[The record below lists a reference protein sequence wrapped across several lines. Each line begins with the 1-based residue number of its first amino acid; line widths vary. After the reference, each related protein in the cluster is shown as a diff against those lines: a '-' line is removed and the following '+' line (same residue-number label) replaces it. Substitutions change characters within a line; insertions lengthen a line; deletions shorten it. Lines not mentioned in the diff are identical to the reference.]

1 MEWYKQF
8 YTYLI
13 YLSYILEILLYFGII
28 QFGPVYM
35 EKIMTII
42 KLYISGY
49 LIYKLNPVFNKK
61 IVFDEFEINLIFS
74 CAIYLFLSTSFAG
87 YLTHSSNR

>member
-13 YLSYILEILLYFGII
+13 YLSYILEIMLYFGII

-49 LIYKLNPVFNKK
+49 LMYKLNPFSSKK
-61 IVFDEFEINLIFS
+61 VVFDEFERNLVFS
-74 CAIYLFLSTSFAG
+74 CAIYLFLSTSLAG
-87 YLTHSSNR
+87 SLNFPSV

>member
-28 QFGPVYM
+28 QFGPTYM
-35 EKIMTII
+35 EHLMTII

-49 LIYKLNPVFNKK
+49 LIYKLNHFQVKK
-61 IVFDEFEINLIFS
+61 
-74 CAIYLFLSTSFAG
+74 LFLMN
-87 YLTHSSNR
+87 LKEI

>member
-13 YLSYILEILLYFGII
+13 YLSYLLEILLYFGIF
-28 QFGPVYM
+28 QFGPTYM
-35 EKIMTII
+35 EYLMTII

-49 LIYKLNPVFNKK
+49 LMYKLNPFSSKK
-61 IVFDEFEINLIFS
+61 VVFDEFERNLIFS
-74 CAIYLFLSTSFAG
+74 CAIYLFLSTSLAG
-87 YLTHSSNR
+87 WLKLPSV

>member
-13 YLSYILEILLYFGII
+13 YLSYILEVMLYFDLVRLE
-28 QFGPVYM
+28 PTYV
-35 EKIMTII
+35 EKLMTII

-49 LIYKLNPVFNKK
+49 LIYKLNPFFNKK
-61 IVFDEFEINLIFS
+61 IIFDEFERNLIFS

-87 YLTHSSNR
+87 YFTQISK

>member
-28 QFGPVYM
+28 QFGPTYM
-35 EKIMTII
+35 EHLMTII

-49 LIYKLNPVFNKK
+49 LMYKLNPFSSKK
-61 IVFDEFEINLIFS
+61 VVFDEFERNLVFS
-74 CAIYLFLSTSFAG
+74 CTIYLFLSTSLAG
-87 YLTHSSNR
+87 SLNLPSV